1 MDGRNNESSV
11 FRMIYFFS
19 DMYKKFIDTAR
30 VLEDPEIV
38 KPLPI
43 LSVKFSMSMLTYKL
57 TPLLCKTFFNFNEFV
72 NNG

>member
-43 LSVKFSMSMLTYKL
+43 LSVKFSMSVLTYKL
-57 TPLLCKTFFNFNEFV
+57 TSLLCKTFFNFNEFV